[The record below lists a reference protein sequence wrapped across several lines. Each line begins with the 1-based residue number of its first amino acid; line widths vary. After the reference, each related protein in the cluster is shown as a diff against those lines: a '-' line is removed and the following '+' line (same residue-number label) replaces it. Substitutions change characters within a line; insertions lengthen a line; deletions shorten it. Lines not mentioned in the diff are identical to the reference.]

1 MKLKAF
7 GFLCLYPWS
16 QTWART
22 VAMNFVTSAS
32 FSLCYLKSHPQ
43 NKVIGTTFQ
52 VRISIHPGSAWSLLN
67 KVKSFNTCLFLLET
81 IQRVLTLLWVAVDQ
95 QTLED
100 TVGRIKWNIVSYR
113 GKRQEAV
120 FNKGRLYVCVLFSY
134 LVSPGRWTQ
143 IQRTCLDNLVS
154 ERHWGTCARHDGRT
168 RAASRTTWRNWSSWT
183 TRGRRRRETLWA
195 LCWWM
200 ISVFL
205 SWAHSSDLW
214 PFSLQSPRRPLQRT
228 FSDES
233 LCSGRRDAGFAS
245 SENQTTPSDVLF
257 TCTLPT
263 RKHAGSSNHS
273 NHMQS
278 KKGECLDSP
287 PSDLQRLKQTCCD
300 CVQII
305 NHDSAAPQCRSLHPS
320 SLWPKWETSSPL
332 WGGSTPAWC
341 PSLTQPADSSGP
353 AWSTLLRRTKVR
365 MDISVLN
372 VT

>member
-143 IQRTCLDNLVS
+143 IQRTCLDNLVC
-154 ERHWGTCARHDGRT
+154 ERH
-168 RAASRTTWRNWSSWT
+168 
-183 TRGRRRRETLWA
+183 
-195 LCWWM
+195 
-200 ISVFL
+200 
-205 SWAHSSDLW
+205 
-214 PFSLQSPRRPLQRT
+214 
-228 FSDES
+228 
-233 LCSGRRDAGFAS
+233 
-245 SENQTTPSDVLF
+245 
-257 TCTLPT
+257 
-263 RKHAGSSNHS
+263 
-273 NHMQS
+273 
-278 KKGECLDSP
+278 
-287 PSDLQRLKQTCCD
+287 
-300 CVQII
+300 
-305 NHDSAAPQCRSLHPS
+305 
-320 SLWPKWETSSPL
+320 
-332 WGGSTPAWC
+332 
-341 PSLTQPADSSGP
+341 
-353 AWSTLLRRTKVR
+353 
-365 MDISVLN
+365 
-372 VT
+372 